1 MVMTN
6 DLIMIY
12 HKLFYSDQTL
22 LWVKNRSDK
31 NKQTNTEVC
40 KEVWQSRQNHREKLC
55 ESWARHSQ
63 SSGRF

>member
-40 KEVWQSRQNHREKLC
+40 KEVWQSRQNHREKLY